1 MGDEA
6 DGCCTVKRGF
16 GIFILVLSIFSFV
29 GTLICALIA
38 SATYMPLYAAFG
50 WISFLLLIYIIS
62 TASAY
67 VCCQAC
73 GSKVTGGL
81 VAGYCVLAF
90 VTFIVLATGQR
101 SDMEHICEDTVE
113 CASISDWGVLDPECG
128 RKTSSFSLCY
138 LPETDER
145 RRRLQTALD
154 YHHNAG
160 WCSGPG
166 TPNDCAVADVACPL
180 GETEAV
186 AADCWAV
193 CAAKY
198 PTELVS
204 VDIDQYDFTAAG
216 MCDCCCQTE
225 CSCLEGVGWESLAV
239 RAGYALPG
247 SCDGGASGGGS
258 SGGDVDPKWYYS
270 KWGDD
275 CQHGGGKDD
284 HCRAFRTQ
292 DDCINYCN
300 PHDDDADEQCEDV
313 DDPEDC
319 YSVVSHVNAVA
330 GWSSFFAGLVFF
342 PTLVWVAL
350 LFAVPDP
357 QAAAPVVAAVE
368 LPRMQPQVMMV
379 SPVSPGGGQPQVI
392 MGQPQMPQVVQGGQP
407 PVIMGQP
414 QVVQGG
420 QPPVIVQGEPS
431 KLAEF

>member
-1 MGDEA
+1 MRSYVLVVAAAAGQLYA
-6 DGCCTVKRGF
+6 DGAITWYEPADG
-16 GIFILVLSIFSFV
+16 GPLSGLES
-29 GTLICALIA
+29 
-38 SATYMPLYAAFG
+38 S
-50 WISFLLLIYIIS
+50 
-62 TASAY
+62 
-67 VCCQAC
+67 QAC
-73 GSKVTGGL
+73 ESRGQRLCYYDELCPSGEDTAPVGMPSSHSDWMPFLSTTYGRRWMTGGCQ
-81 VAGYCVLAF
+81 VHEEVYDEGCGEWGCNTGSPCANECCGHDWCTTPGVDGCSSTSGSFNGYTESCKGSYA
-90 VTFIVLATGQR
+90 
-101 SDMEHICEDTVE
+101 C
-113 CASISDWGVLDPECG
+113 
-128 RKTSSFSLCY
+128 
-138 LPETDER
+138 
-145 RRRLQTALD
+145 
-154 YHHNAG
+154 
-160 WCSGPG
+160 CSEG
-166 TPNDCAVADVACPL
+166 DVA
-180 GETEAV
+180 
-186 AADCWAV
+186 
-193 CAAKY
+193 
-198 PTELVS
+198 PT
-204 VDIDQYDFTAAG
+204 
-216 MCDCCCQTE
+216 
-225 CSCLEGVGWESLAV
+225 
-239 RAGYALPG
+239 
-247 SCDGGASGGGS
+247 
-258 SGGDVDPKWYYS
+258 WYYS

-275 CQHGGGKDD
+275 CQHDGGGDD

-379 SPVSPGGGQPQVI
+379 APVSPGGGQPQVI

-420 QPPVIVQGEPS
+420 QPPVIVQGAPS

>member
-1 MGDEA
+1 
-6 DGCCTVKRGF
+6 
-16 GIFILVLSIFSFV
+16 
-29 GTLICALIA
+29 
-38 SATYMPLYAAFG
+38 
-50 WISFLLLIYIIS
+50 
-62 TASAY
+62 
-67 VCCQAC
+67 
-73 GSKVTGGL
+73 
-81 VAGYCVLAF
+81 
-90 VTFIVLATGQR
+90 
-101 SDMEHICEDTVE
+101 
-113 CASISDWGVLDPECG
+113 
-128 RKTSSFSLCY
+128 
-138 LPETDER
+138 
-145 RRRLQTALD
+145 
-154 YHHNAG
+154 
-160 WCSGPG
+160 
-166 TPNDCAVADVACPL
+166 
-180 GETEAV
+180 
-186 AADCWAV
+186 
-193 CAAKY
+193 
-198 PTELVS
+198 
-204 VDIDQYDFTAAG
+204 

-225 CSCLEGVGWESLAV
+225 CSCLQGVGWESLAV
-239 RAGYALPG
+239 SAGYALPG

-258 SGGDVDPKWYYS
+258 SGGDGDPKWYYS

-379 SPVSPGGGQPQVI
+379 APVSPGGGQPQVI
-392 MGQPQMPQVVQGGQP
+392 MGQPQVVQGGQP